1 MLIFNRNIIIS
12 FYVLLFTNVPIY
24 AGRHF
29 RIFGGRETS
38 IEKHPW
44 IVSLQ
49 VSQGHFCGGSLINDD
64 TVLTAAHCIIG
75 DSDSFHVVAG
85 TSRWADKGS
94 TLKIKNIIKHEKYF
108 KPNGS
113 KIEHDIAIIKLA
125 EKVKFSDK
133 IKAILLPEQDTKVPV
148 GTALV
153 VAGWGLIKENGPRSN
168 ILKETTVSVTESD
181 SERLIYAGDKKSA
194 VCTSDSGGPLE
205 LNGTLVGI
213 VSFGPGCGENRGPA
227 GYTNVAYF
235 RGWIKEILE
244 SYE

>member
-1 MLIFNRNIIIS
+1 MLIFNRNVMIL

-49 VSQGHFCGGSLINDD
+49 DSQGHFCGGSLINDN

-94 TLKIKNIIKHEKYF
+94 TLKIKNITKHDKWMTSR
-108 KPNGS
+108 S
-113 KIEHDIAIIKLA
+113 KLEYDIAIIKLA

-133 IKAILLPEQDTKVPV
+133 IKTILLPEQDTKVPV
-148 GTALV
+148 DTTLV
-153 VAGWGLIKENGPRSN
+153 VAGWGNIKENGPLSS

-181 SERLIYAGDKKSA
+181 SELLIYAGDKKSG
-194 VCTSDSGGPLE
+194 VCSCDSGGPLE

-213 VSFGPGCGENRGPA
+213 VSFGPGCFENKPPA

-235 RGWIKEILE
+235 RGWIKKTLE

>member
-1 MLIFNRNIIIS
+1 MLIFNRNIMII
-12 FYVLLFTNVPIY
+12 FYILLFTNVPIY

-49 VSQGHFCGGSLINDD
+49 DSKRHFCGGSLINDD

-85 TSRWADKGS
+85 TSHWADKGS
-94 TLKIKNIIKHEKYF
+94 TLKIKNITQHEKWM
-108 KPNGS
+108 KPGS
-113 KIEHDIAIIKLA
+113 KYYDIAIIKLA

-133 IKAILLPEQDTKVPV
+133 IKTILLPEQDTKVPV

-153 VAGWGLIKENGPRSN
+153 VAGWGYITTNGPISN
-168 ILKETTVSVTESD
+168 ILKETTVSVTKSD
-181 SERLIYAGDKKSA
+181 SERLIHAGDKKSGICEA
-194 VCTSDSGGPLE
+194 DSGGPLE

-213 VSFGPGCGENRGPA
+213 LSFGPILCDENQPPA
-227 GYTNVAYF
+227 RYTNVAYF
-235 RGWIKEILE
+235 RGWIKETLE